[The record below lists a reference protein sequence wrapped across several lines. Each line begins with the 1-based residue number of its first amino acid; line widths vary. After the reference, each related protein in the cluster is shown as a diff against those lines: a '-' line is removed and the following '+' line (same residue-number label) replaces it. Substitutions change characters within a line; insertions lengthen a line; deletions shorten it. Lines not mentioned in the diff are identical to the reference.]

1 MGKDID
7 LIVTFFVYVAAVL
20 FVYYVSRFWW
30 RCRQKHGFLIFFTR
44 ELIMTVESNLPLV
57 PSLKVLAE
65 TFRKKYFK
73 RVMEDVSKGIE
84 EGNSLAE
91 SLSRKR
97 GIFPAMY
104 VKMLAMGEESGSLAR
119 ALRGLLH
126 HLRTKERFQYE
137 LQAGL
142 TYPCAL
148 ILLSLS
154 ILLFLVTFIMPTFAE
169 GFSNMG
175 APLPKLTVFLISFS
189 YWFKSSFFWI
199 VLVILAIFG
208 LAIASVFANRDSASF
223 NRKLM
228 RFPFFGTL
236 MRNIALVRFCRNL
249 AMFLKS
255 SFPLPQALETI
266 SQVPLSKA
274 FQHGA
279 LSMQRGVEEGEE
291 LSDTMRKTGI
301 FPSTALWLASMGE
314 DRGNLEEAFEQI
326 ADFYAIG
333 VEGALRKINI
343 LSIPIA
349 TLLVGGCIG
358 CIVVGLFSALVAMTE
373 TLL

>member
-1 MGKDID
+1 
-7 LIVTFFVYVAAVL
+7 
-20 FVYYVSRFWW
+20 
-30 RCRQKHGFLIFFTR
+30 
-44 ELIMTVESNLPLV
+44 MTVESNLPLV

-84 EGNSLAE
+84 EGDSLAE

-119 ALRGLLH
+119 ALRGLLY

-142 TYPCAL
+142 TYPCVL
-148 ILLSLS
+148 ILLSLF
-154 ILLFLVTFIMPTFAE
+154 ILLFLVTFIMPTFA
-169 GFSNMG
+169 GMLSDVS

-189 YWFKSSFFWI
+189 GWFKNSFFWI
-199 VLVILAIFG
+199 VLVILAILG
-208 LAIASVFANRDSASF
+208 LAIASVFANRNSASF

-236 MRNIALVRFCRNL
+236 MLNIALVRFCRNL
-249 AMFLKS
+249 AMFLRS
-255 SFPLPQALETI
+255 SFPLPQALGTI

-274 FQHGA
+274 LQQGA
-279 LSMQRGVEEGEE
+279 LSMQRGVEEGEK
-291 LSDTMRKTGI
+291 LSDTMQKTGL
-301 FPSTALWLASMGE
+301 FPSTSLWLASMGE

-358 CIVVGLFSALVAMTE
+358 CIVIGLFSALAALTE